1 MDRFNRK
8 ISQSL
13 FYLSLSGE
21 TRREKMTTRMTEGCE
36 TVGYRPLFSRLAA
49 RGFDA
54 RSSRARAAPSLN
66 LKKKRD
72 CSQSITFRARGAG
85 VEEERKK
92 FCKRG

>member
-1 MDRFNRK
+1 
-8 ISQSL
+8 
-13 FYLSLSGE
+13 
-21 TRREKMTTRMTEGCE
+21 MTTRMTEGCE
-36 TVGYRPLFSRLAA
+36 TVGCRPLFSRLAA

-92 FCKRG
+92 FCKRGLNYLNGNTLGFRSQTQKLELHTK